1 MSDEDLGGDPPCW
14 AHLLDDEDAAGASA
28 NGCGPLVVDLGAAR
42 SGSGGAIWSL
52 PHGGDLDA
60 NLVRLDPGAAIGS
73 HVNIDVDV
81 LLLVQSGTGELIV
94 DGQARRV
101 DSRPPGPGPEG
112 VAALDR
118 GRRRRDHLSQRPP
131 STQPT
136 RHPTASGRAPLMHFD
151 GSLDALSWPSSWA
164 GRPTGDRVRHRR
176 GPDHG

>member
-14 AHLLDDEDAAGASA
+14 AHLFDDEDAAGASA

-42 SGSGGAIWSL
+42 LGSGGAIWSL

-73 HVNIDVDV
+73 HVNVDVDV

-101 DSRPPGPGPEG
+101 EADHLALVPKGSQRSI
-112 VAALDR
+112 VAGDAGITYLSVH
-118 GRRRRDHLSQRPP
+118 RRRSPLGI
-131 STQPT
+131 QP
-136 RHPTASGRAPLMHFD
+136 RS
-151 GSLDALSWPSSWA
+151 
-164 GRPTGDRVRHRR
+164 
-176 GPDHG
+176 HGLR